1 MVDMPSKKDKF
12 SDCYKLDHGG
22 IIYPYI
28 AKADWNQV
36 FRLEAELDEDID
48 VQSVLK
54 ALQNLRERFPS
65 FFVIMEKRKILYL
78 LKKNR
83 RDDGDSSGR
92 KAVPSV
98 YFA

>member
-1 MVDMPSKKDKF
+1 MPSKKDKF

-83 RDDGDSSGR
+83 RDAGDCSGR
-92 KAVPSV
+92 QAVPSV
-98 YFA
+98 

>member
-1 MVDMPSKKDKF
+1 MPSKKDKF

-48 VQSVLK
+48 V
-54 ALQNLRERFPS
+54 
-65 FFVIMEKRKILYL
+65 
-78 LKKNR
+78 
-83 RDDGDSSGR
+83 
-92 KAVPSV
+92 
-98 YFA
+98 